1 MTIESDIVI
10 PADVPKNAEAT
21 YKANYKLITG
31 GSGRLMLF
39 AGDQKTEHLND
50 DFYGTDIHPDDA
62 DPEHMFRIA
71 SGSRVGVFASQL
83 GLIARYGKSYP
94 NVPYL
99 VKMNSKTHLVKTDQK
114 DPLSPQ
120 LWTIQQV
127 VELRDSAKLKIAA
140 VGYTIYLGSEYEDVM
155 LSQAAQIIYEAHKH
169 GLVVVLWIYPRGKA
183 VKNEKD
189 AHLIAGA
196 AGTAAALGADFV
208 KVNPPKEEGKDSA
221 ELLKEAAKAAGRTK
235 LVCAGGS
242 STSAEKFLSQLYAQI
257 HTGGASGNATGRN
270 IHQKSLDEAIR
281 MCNAISAITMDN
293 ADVAKALKIYNGNKA
308 AAKKTAAKPA
318 AAKTAATKAA
328 PAKATATK
336 AAAKKATTVKTAAA
350 KTTATKTNAAKAPV
364 AKPAAKPAS
373 NTKATAAKPAAK
385 TPATKANTAKTTA
398 AKTTAAKTSAAK
410 APATKANTAKAN
422 TAKATAAKTTATKTS
437 AAKAPATKAGTTKA
451 AAAKTTAA
459 KAKATKSKAKK

>member
-50 DFYGTDIHPDDA
+50 DFYGADIHPDDA

-71 SGSRVGVFASQL
+71 SKSRVGVFASQL

-114 DPLSPQ
+114 DPLSTQ
-120 LWTIQQV
+120 LWTVQQV
-127 VELRDSAKLKIAA
+127 VDLRDSSKLKIAA
-140 VGYTIYLGSEYEDVM
+140 VGYTIYLGSEYEGVM
-155 LSQAAQIIYEAHKH
+155 LSQAAQIINEAHKH

-196 AGTAAALGADFV
+196 AGTAATLGADFV

-293 ADVAKALKIYNGNKA
+293 ADVAAALRIYNGNKA
-308 AAKKTAAKPA
+308 AKAAKPA
-318 AAKTAATKAA
+318 KATKAATAKVTTAKATATKAAAKKTPATKAA

-336 AAAKKATTVKTAAA
+336 TTAVKAPAKTAAA
-350 KTTATKTNAAKAPV
+350 KS
-364 AKPAAKPAS
+364 AS
-373 NTKATAAKPAAK
+373 TKATANKPAA
-385 TPATKANTAKTTA
+385 AKAST
-398 AKTTAAKTSAAK
+398 K
-410 APATKANTAKAN
+410 APATKAA
-422 TAKATAAKTTATKTS
+422 ATKTS
-437 AAKAPATKAGTTKA
+437 AAKAPATKTGTAKATTTKAPATKTPAAKPGTTKA